1 MTSLS
6 APPAADPICS
16 SLATRDVAPGAST
29 LSSLRTYFP
38 NPLLGAPLFFLDCFS
53 AMRRIAR
60 FFGPL
65 TAACAGTRAVSARLY
80 YDYCHRHRHATATT
94 ATTANVAAAAA
105 STAIVSPAPRPCRF

>member
-38 NPLLGAPLFFLDCFS
+38 NPLLGAPLFFFDCFS

-80 YDYCHRHRHATATT
+80 DYCHRHRHATATT
-94 ATTANVAAAAA
+94 TTTANVAAAAA